1 MEKSDVLIVSVRLLG
16 RYEYQNIDL
25 YIYYLNDSYLPF
37 QYTNKHMQ

>member
-25 YIYYLNDSYLPF
+25 YIYLNDSYLPF
-37 QYTNKHMQ
+37 QYTNEHMQ